1 MSMWE
6 IVKFSVKCGGYWV
19 KNHRGDVGYIGGEV
33 RTINCKPEELFNALA
48 EEFGERLNVQRV
60 WYKLPNEEHKDRKIM
75 SNGDPMFLN
84 MCEAGKW
91 RGMINIFLV
100 NTTEHCEVE
109 EQVMPSEEEIRIEN
123 NVASFVDED
132 ENFDHHNTPP
142 NSDDEDNE
150 SFVRFRPGS
159 GELELRQVFD
169 TIEEFKE
176 AVLEYALKGGW
187 NIKLN
192 KWGDIKTSAVCGTKE
207 DCPWRIYCSYE
218 ERLGKWMVKT
228 FSDKH
233 RCQKDGYCKF
243 LKSAVICKLFLNDI
257 RTDPELKPRFIQDQI
272 EQRYKFIATIDKC
285 KKGKAKAIDI
295 INHDHEE
302 QFSRLKDYR
311 LALLETNPESTVI
324 LDTILNDDG
333 AEIFHR
339 FYVCF
344 ATIRTLWSMWCR
356 PIFGKRCQ

>member
-1 MSMWE
+1 M
-6 IVKFSVKCGGYWV
+6 

-192 KWGDIKTSAVCGTKE
+192 KWGDIKSSAVCGTKK

-218 ERLGKWMVKT
+218 ERIGKWMVKT

-233 RCQKDGYCKF
+233 RCQKDGYCKL

-272 EQRYKFIATIDKC
+272 EQRYKLIATIDKC

-311 LALLETNPESTVI
+311 LALLE
-324 LDTILNDDG
+324 
-333 AEIFHR
+333 
-339 FYVCF
+339 
-344 ATIRTLWSMWCR
+344 
-356 PIFGKRCQ
+356 